1 MKVMIE
7 LSENME
13 PISITVDG
21 KKFVYQE
28 PKPKHKTIA
37 DYLDTLHGAKEWD
50 ETVEKIQ
57 TWYYGSYV
65 KDAWCATTISYAAAQ
80 IGILNNIGGKN
91 ENVYEMFRA
100 CENAEELG
108 LGRFIDED
116 YSIHKGDLIFF
127 AWENKFD
134 HASSKH
140 VTVAYWDTE
149 PTAKQVLCIGGN
161 QKNKICRLYYD
172 TSKIV
177 GVYRPNYKGGN

>member
-13 PISITVDG
+13 PISVTVNE

-28 PKPKHKTIA
+28 PKPKSKTIA

-65 KDAWCATTISYAAAQ
+65 KYAWCATTISYAASQ
-80 IGILNNIGGKN
+80 LGILNQIGCKN
-91 ENVYEMFRA
+91 DNVYDMFRS
-100 CENAEELG
+100 CEDAEELG
-108 LGRFIDED
+108 LGKFIDVDSEE
-116 YSIHKGDLIFF
+116 IKKGDIVFF
-127 AWENKFD
+127 SWDGTFTAL
-134 HASSKH
+134 SRKH
-140 VTVAYWDTE
+140 VACAYWDAYPE
-149 PTAKQVLCIGGN
+149 DKNILCIGGN
-161 QKNKICRLYYD
+161 QKNKICRLYYE

-177 GVYRPNYKGGN
+177 AVYRPNY